1 MLRCSGCLSG
11 SLPPVPMTSSEN
23 ALPAASPVEECY
35 HCGLP
40 VPSQSS
46 HYVAIDGVERRMCCV
61 GCEAVARSIVDNGL
75 TDYYRHRDA
84 MPEPQKEALPAELQ
98 ELGLFDHPDFQKSFV
113 EPVGEHERE
122 ASLILEGITCAACV
136 WLNEQHV
143 SRQPGVSLVDINYAT
158 RRARVRWDER
168 RTRLSDILA
177 AIQAIGYRA
186 YPYDAERSEQIAQRE
201 RRSMLWRLFVAG
213 FGMMQVMMYAFPAY
227 IAGEGDLT
235 PDIELLMRWASLVL
249 TLPVVLYSAAPFFR
263 RALRDIRL
271 RRLGM
276 DVPVALGV
284 GSAFIASVW
293 ATLTS
298 GGEVYFDSVTMFVFF
313 LLCGRY
319 LEMIARQRAVRGVEE
334 LGKVLPAFAERLP
347 GWPSLTGERVP
358 VSQLAVGDVLRVRP
372 GEVVPADGFVID
384 GRSDANEALLTGES
398 LPVPKSVGSEV
409 TGGSINISSPLAIR
423 VEQTGDS
430 TRLAAIQRLMERAA
444 SEKPAIAQQSDR
456 VAVVFIVALLVLA
469 CITGVVWYF
478 VDPSRALWV
487 FVSVLVVACPC
498 ALSLA
503 TPVALTVATDA
514 LARMGVLVTRGHAI
528 ETLANANHFVF
539 DKTGTLTLGLLTLE
553 ETLPLAELDAR
564 RLLAIAAAL
573 EQSSEHPVAR
583 ALRGP
588 VDDADLP
595 VARDL
600 VSETGQGVTGT
611 VEGER
616 FWLGRPD
623 YVAAHLGG
631 DLPPS
636 LDAMSGRGGSVVA
649 LGGRGG
655 WLGLFRLADT
665 PRPEAGEL
673 CAKLAAEG
681 VRTTVL
687 SGDTQTV
694 ATAVAARL
702 GLDEAHG
709 GMTPQG
715 KRDFIAG
722 LQADPSA
729 IVAMVGDGV
738 NDAPVLA
745 QAHVSVAMGGGTE
758 LARNQGDIVLLSE
771 NLAGL
776 GRGVDLARRT
786 LKVIRQNL
794 WWSFAYNFTSVPLAM
809 AGLVTPWM
817 AGIGMAGS
825 SLLVVLNALR
835 LQNQRRVN

>member
-1 MLRCSGCLSG
+1 
-11 SLPPVPMTSSEN
+11 MTSPET
-23 ALPAASPVEECY
+23 ALPASAPAEECY

-46 HYVAIDGVERRMCCV
+46 HHVAIDGVERRMCCV

-143 SRQPGVSLVDINYAT
+143 SRQPGVSRVDINYAT

-168 RTRLSDILA
+168 RTRLSEILA

-227 IAGEGDLT
+227 LAGDGGDLT

-263 RALRDIRL
+263 RAWRDVRL

-284 GSAFIASVW
+284 GSAFGASVW
-293 ATLTS
+293 ATLTA

-319 LEMIARQRAVRGVEE
+319 LEMVARQKAVRGVEE

-347 GWPSLTGERVP
+347 DWPSLTGERVP
-358 VSQLAVGDVLRVRP
+358 VSQLVVGDVLRVRP
-372 GEVVPADGFVID
+372 GEVVPADGAVID

-398 LPVPKSVGSEV
+398 LPVPKSVGSDV

-430 TRLAAIQRLMERAA
+430 TRLAAIRRLMERAA
-444 SEKPAIAQQSDR
+444 SEKPAIARQSDK

-539 DKTGTLTLGLLTLE
+539 DKTGTLTLGRPTLE
-553 ETLPLAELDAR
+553 ETLPLGDLDVPQ
-564 RLLAIAAAL
+564 LQAIACAL

-583 ALRGP
+583 ALRRSS
-588 VDDADLP
+588 DDADLP
-595 VARDL
+595 AVRNLA
-600 VSETGQGVTGT
+600 SETGQGVTGL
-611 VEGER
+611 VDDEPY
-616 FWLGRPD
+616 WLGRPD
-623 YVAAHLGG
+623 FVAAHLGCG
-631 DLPPS
+631 LPAR
-636 LDAMSGRGGSVVA
+636 LDELSGRGGSVVA
-649 LGGRGG
+649 LGGQGR
-655 WLGLFRLADT
+655 WLGLFRLADV
-665 PRPEAGEL
+665 PRPEAGQL
-673 CAKLAAEG
+673 SAKLAAEG

-687 SGDTQTV
+687 SGDAQSV
-694 ATAVAARL
+694 ADSVAVRL
-702 GLDEAHG
+702 GLGDAHG

-722 LQADPSA
+722 LQHDPSA
-729 IVAMVGDGV
+729 VVVMVGDGV

-776 GRGVDLARRT
+776 GRGLDLARRT
-786 LKVIRQNL
+786 LTVIRQNL
-794 WWSFAYNFTSVPLAM
+794 WWSFAYNFTSIPLAM

-835 LQNQRRVN
+835 LQGNRRVN

>member
-1 MLRCSGCLSG
+1 
-11 SLPPVPMTSSEN
+11 MTSSEN
-23 ALPAASPVEECY
+23 AASASVPAEECY

-40 VPSQSS
+40 VPPLSS
-46 HYVAIDGVERRMCCV
+46 HYVPVDGVERRMCCV

-143 SRQPGVSLVDINYAT
+143 SRQPGVSLVEINYAT

-235 PDIELLMRWASLVL
+235 PDIALLMRWASLTL

-263 RALRDIRL
+263 RALRDVKL

-284 GSAFIASVW
+284 GSAFVASVW
-293 ATLTS
+293 ATLTAA
-298 GGEVYFDSVTMFVFF
+298 GEVYFDSVTMFVFF

-319 LEMIARQRAVRGVEE
+319 LEMIARQKAVRGVEE
-334 LGKVLPAFAERLP
+334 LGKVLPAFAERLLA
-347 GWPSLTGERVP
+347 WPSPVGERVP
-358 VSQLAVGDVLRVRP
+358 VSQLVSGDVLRVRP
-372 GEVVPADGFVID
+372 GEVIPADGVVVD
-384 GRSDANEALLTGES
+384 GQSDANESLLTGES
-398 LPVPKSVGSEV
+398 MPVPKSVGSEV

-423 VEQTGDS
+423 VQQTGDL
-430 TRLAAIQRLMERAA
+430 TRLAAIRRLMERAA
-444 SEKPAIAQQSDR
+444 SEKPAIARQSDK
-456 VAVVFIVALLVLA
+456 VAVVFIVALLALA
-469 CITGVVWYF
+469 CVTGVVWYF

-539 DKTGTLTLGLLTLE
+539 DKTGTLTYGRLTLE
-553 ETLPLAELDAR
+553 EILPLADLDER
-564 RLLAIAAAL
+564 QLRGISSAL
-573 EQSSEHPVAR
+573 EQASEHPIAHG
-583 ALRGP
+583 LRRSI
-588 VDDADLP
+588 DQADLP
-595 VARDL
+595 VVENLA
-600 VSETGQGVTGT
+600 SETGQGVTGT
-611 VEGER
+611 LDGVPC
-616 FWLGRPD
+616 WLGRPD
-623 YVAAHLGG
+623 FVAARLKC
-631 DLPPS
+631 DLPPQ
-636 LDAMSGRGGSVVA
+636 LQELAARGGSVVA
-649 LGGRGG
+649 LGGQGR
-655 WLGLFRLADT
+655 WLGLFRLADV
-665 PRPEAGEL
+665 PRPEASQL
-673 CAKLAAEG
+673 TAKLAREG
-681 VRTTVL
+681 IRTTVL
-687 SGDTQTV
+687 SGDAQ
-694 ATAVAARL
+694 AVASSIAGQL
-702 GLDEAHG
+702 GINDACG
-709 GMTPQG
+709 AMTPQG
-715 KRDFIAG
+715 KQAFIED
-722 LQADPSA
+722 LQRNPDAV
-729 IVAMVGDGV
+729 VAMVGDGV

-745 QAHVSVAMGGGTE
+745 QAHVSVAMGSGTE

-786 LKVIRQNL
+786 LKIIRQNL

-835 LQNQRRVN
+835 LQGGRRID